1 MRTGSIRPKQRQV
14 LFGALRALLSKETG
28 VELPPEV
35 AYSCLRSVP
44 LYKEPAL
51 ELLRS
56 LRGFLQ
62 IQSTIDWL
70 ATPPPGY
77 LFPAIDLAGNLDSI
91 YSKVEN
97 NEYSNEYDLQIDL
110 LLLSRLGKDDHFG
123 FTGDLL
129 GLFSFTRQMNSL
141 ISLSEDGIEIPA
153 IYMYGKRY
161 LSLLFKCFYAK
172 RQLETG
178 QLSWAIPKFPYL
190 PPLAVSSSNNAYECN
205 F

>member
-1 MRTGSIRPKQRQV
+1 MCRGSICQQQRQV
-14 LFGALRALLSKETG
+14 LFGALHSLLSKGTDE
-28 VELPPEV
+28 VLSPEV

-62 IQSTIDWL
+62 IHSTLDYL

-77 LFPAIDLAGNLDSI
+77 LFPAIDLAGTLDSI

-97 NEYSNEYDLQIDL
+97 DEYSNEYDLQIDL
-110 LLLSRLGKDDHFG
+110 FLLSRLGKDDHFT

-129 GLFSFTRQMNSL
+129 SLFSFTRNMDYL

-153 IYMYGKRY
+153 IYMYGKCY
-161 LSLLFKCFYAK
+161 LSLIFSRFDSKSQSEID
-172 RQLETG
+172 QL
-178 QLSWAIPKFPYL
+178 
-190 PPLAVSSSNNAYECN
+190 
-205 F
+205 